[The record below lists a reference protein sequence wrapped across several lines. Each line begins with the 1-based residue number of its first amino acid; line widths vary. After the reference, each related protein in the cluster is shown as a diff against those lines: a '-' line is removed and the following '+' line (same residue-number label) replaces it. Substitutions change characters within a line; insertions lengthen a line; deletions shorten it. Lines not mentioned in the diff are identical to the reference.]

1 MLKRLLILV
10 AALAV
15 LIGVGL
21 AASAQASDFTGSMW
35 YRWEGWDNADQ
46 DGDADDA
53 EASAR
58 LRSRIA
64 FAGDVNENADYN
76 LTVENFRVFGDPA
89 SDVNSIYQATFTM
102 RDFLVAD
109 LDVTLGRMPVA
120 YGRERVIGVEDWDLA
135 TNILFDGAHGRY
147 SFESGWLD
155 YFNFK
160 LQETY
165 GSKYAS
171 GSGDDNITGLYMH
184 YDASEKF
191 WFEPYAM
198 MMTHENWADPDID
211 NDRTMMFGGLV
222 DYVRNGLHFYGEAVV
237 QTGTTYLPAER
248 DLSALGWYTGLF
260 YDFDSTVEPYIGF
273 EYNFASGDDAT
284 TPENEAFNSPY
295 GSQSE
300 FLGIMNEQGWRN
312 VTAMRFAGG
321 FTPIENLDVAA
332 DFFLFTEA
340 EDTGADDAIG
350 SELDIKLNYML
361 NADVDLE
368 GGLGMFTY
376 EDAADLYVAP
386 GDALYFVWAGA
397 RLYF

>member
-10 AALAV
+10 VALAV

-21 AASAQASDFTGSMW
+21 AASAQAGDFTGSMW
-35 YRWEGWDNADQ
+35 YRWEGMENLDQ

-53 EASAR
+53 SAFSH

-76 LTVENFRVFGDPA
+76 LTVENYRVLGDAA
-89 SDVNSIYQATFTM
+89 SDANSVYQATFTM
-102 RDFLVAD
+102 RNFLVAD

-120 YGRERVIGVEDWDLA
+120 YGRERVIGIEDWDLA

-147 SFESGWLD
+147 NFESGWLD

-160 LQETY
+160 LQETK
-165 GSKYAS
+165 GGKYTS
-171 GSGDDNITGLYMH
+171 GAGDDNLTGLYMH
-184 YDASEKF
+184 YNANENF

-198 MMTHENWADPDID
+198 MMTHENWASPDVD
-211 NDRTMMFGGLV
+211 NDRAMMFGGLV
-222 DYVRNGLHFYGEAVV
+222 DYVSNGLHFYGEAVV

-248 DLSALGWYTGLF
+248 DLSALGWYAGLF
-260 YDFDSTVEPYIGF
+260 YDFDSSIEPFIGF
-273 EYNFASGDDAT
+273 EYSFASGDDAA
-284 TPENEAFNSPY
+284 TPENESFFSPF
-295 GSQSE
+295 GSPSE
-300 FLGIMNEQGWRN
+300 FLGIMNKQGWNN

-321 FTPIENLDVAA
+321 FTPIENLDVSA
-332 DFFLFTEA
+332 DFFLFTEDQ
-340 EDTGADDAIG
+340 DTGVDDAIG

-376 EDAADLYVAP
+376 DKTAGGYMAP
-386 GDALYFVWAGA
+386 GDAEYFVWAGA
-397 RLYF
+397 RLFF

>member
-35 YRWEGWDNADQ
+35 YRWEGWDNVDQ

-102 RDFLVAD
+102 RDFLIAD

-147 SFESGWLD
+147 NFESGWLD

-198 MMTHENWADPDID
+198 MMTHENWADPDLD
-211 NDRTMMFGGLV
+211 NDRLMVFGGLV

-260 YDFDSTVEPYIGF
+260 YDFDSTIEPFIGF
-273 EYNFASGDDAT
+273 EYNFASGDDAA
-284 TPENEAFNSPY
+284 TPENEAFFSPY

-300 FLGIMNEQGWRN
+300 YLGIMNVQGWHN

-376 EDAADLYVAP
+376 EDAADLYAAP
-386 GDALYFVWAGA
+386 GDAMYFVWAGS
-397 RLYF
+397 RLFF

>member
-10 AALAV
+10 VALAV

-21 AASAQASDFTGSMW
+21 AASAQAGDFTGSMW

-89 SDVNSIYQATFTM
+89 SDVNSVYQATFTM
-102 RDFLVAD
+102 RNFLVAD

-147 SFESGWLD
+147 NFESGWLD

-165 GSKYAS
+165 GGKYAS
-171 GSGDDNITGLYMH
+171 GAGDDNVTGLYMH
-184 YDASEKF
+184 YDANEKF

-211 NDRTMMFGGLV
+211 NDRLMVFGGLV
-222 DYVRNGLHFYGEAVV
+222 DYARNGLHFYGEAVV

-248 DLSALGWYTGLF
+248 DHSALGWYTGLF
-260 YDFDSTVEPYIGF
+260 YDFDSAIEPYIGF
-273 EYNFASGDDAT
+273 EYNFASGDDAA
-284 TPENEAFNSPY
+284 TPENEAFSSPY
-295 GSQSE
+295 GSHSE
-300 FLGIMNEQGWRN
+300 FLGIMNVQGWHN

-321 FTPIENLDVAA
+321 FTPVENLDVAA

-376 EDAADLYVAP
+376 EDAADLYAAP
-386 GDALYFVWAGA
+386 GDAMYFVWAGA
-397 RLYF
+397 RLFF

>member
-58 LRSRIA
+58 LRSRIT

-147 SFESGWLD
+147 NFESGWLD

-160 LQETY
+160 LLETY

-222 DYVRNGLHFYGEAVV
+222 DYMRNGLHFYGEAVV

-248 DLSALGWYTGLF
+248 DISSLGWYTGLF
-260 YDFDSTVEPYIGF
+260 YDFDSTIEPYIGF

-295 GSQSE
+295 GSHSE
-300 FLGIMNEQGWRN
+300 FLGIMNEQGWHN

-376 EDAADLYVAP
+376 EDAADLYAAP
-386 GDALYFVWAGA
+386 GDAMYFVWAGA
-397 RLYF
+397 RLFF

>member
-10 AALAV
+10 VVLAV

-21 AASAQASDFTGSMW
+21 AASAQAGDFTGSMW
-35 YRWEGWDNADQ
+35 YRWEGMENVDQ

-53 EASAR
+53 SAFSH

-64 FAGDVNENADYN
+64 FAGDVNESADYN
-76 LTVENFRVFGDPA
+76 LTVENYRVIGDAA
-89 SDVNSIYQATFTM
+89 SEANSVYQATFTM

-147 SFESGWLD
+147 NFESGWLD

-165 GSKYAS
+165 AGKYGS
-171 GSGDDNITGLYMH
+171 GSGDDNISGLYMH
-184 YDASEKF
+184 YDANEKF

-198 MMTHENWADPDID
+198 MLTHENWASPDLD

-222 DYVRNGLHFYGEAVV
+222 DYVSNGLHFYGEAVV

-260 YDFDSTVEPYIGF
+260 YDFDSTIEPYIGF
-273 EYNFASGDDAT
+273 EYNFASGDDAA
-284 TPENEAFNSPY
+284 TPENEAFGSPY

-300 FLGIMNEQGWRN
+300 YLGIMNVQGWNN

-321 FTPIENLDVAA
+321 FTPIESLDVAA
-332 DFFLFTEA
+332 DFFLFTEDV
-340 EDTGADDAIG
+340 DTGADDAIG

-376 EDAADLYVAP
+376 EDTADLYLAP
-386 GDALYFVWAGA
+386 GNAEYFVWAGA
-397 RLYF
+397 HLFF